1 LRRIRGKTFSGAAG
15 FTLVELLLAL
25 TLMSML
31 LALAYGGLRAATRA
45 ADKGQAILADSG
57 RIRMAHQFV
66 RKQLNQMAP
75 LVFATSEDQQ
85 ERSVFAG
92 AAKKIRYVAPMPG
105 YLGFGGP
112 QVQELAI
119 VSGDDGEELVLSHA
133 LLQGFE
139 EQNLYLRDPIVLLKK
154 IEFAEFSFLGRDET
168 GELTGWVNQWEQVG
182 LLPEAVSLDI
192 EFTEEVYIQWPL
204 LTASVRV
211 DPSALEGLVT
221 DQVGGKVGQD
231 YGTAIRDL
239 IDKRKQQQ

>member
-1 LRRIRGKTFSGAAG
+1 
-15 FTLVELLLAL
+15 LLLAL

-45 ADKGQAILADSG
+45 TDKGQAILADSG

-75 LVFATSEDQQ
+75 LVFAESEDQQ

-119 VSGDDGEELVLSHA
+119 VSGVDGDELVLSHA

-168 GELTGWVNQWEQVG
+168 GELTAWTNQWDLPG
-182 LLPEAVSLDI
+182 LLPDAVSLDI
-192 EFTEEVYIQWPL
+192 QFTEGVYIQWPL

-211 DPSALEGLVT
+211 DPSALDDLAT
-221 DQVGGKVGQD
+221 DQVGQQD
-231 YGTAIRDL
+231 YSTSIRNL